1 MNKRKGRP
9 SYERIKIS
17 KIDLKTF
24 VLESLTID
32 PYWDD
37 LYNPPKKSM
46 KGTK

>member
-9 SYERIKIS
+9 SHERIKIS

-32 PYWDD
+32 PYCDD
-37 LYNPPKKSM
+37 LYNPLQKSM
-46 KGTK
+46 KRAK